1 LSGSGRAA
9 RRWVFTVG
17 LLALPSS
24 AVGAEKQIRPFVAV
38 TFGGGTTFVDLEGAV
53 GKPNVAI
60 GVNAVLLGEI
70 VGVEVDA
77 ATAPG
82 FFQSGDLHLV
92 LGSRVTTVTGNVVVA
107 APHRLTEYRL
117 RPYFVGGVGVMTV
130 RITDYFDVLTV
141 AQTMPTLDLGGGAI
155 GFITNRIGICWD
167 VRRFTSLG
175 GSDQER
181 GVSLGGEHLS
191 YWRASMALVIRY

>member
-1 LSGSGRAA
+1 MSGPGRAA
-9 RRWVFTVG
+9 RRWVLTVG
-17 LLALPSS
+17 LLSLPSP
-24 AVGAEKQIRPFVAV
+24 AVGAEKQIRPFVGV
-38 TFGGGTTFVDLEGAV
+38 TLGGGTTFIDLEGAA

-60 GVNAVLLGEI
+60 GVNAALLGEI
-70 VGVEVDA
+70 VGVEVDLA
-77 ATAPG
+77 DAPG

-117 RPYFVGGVGVMTV
+117 RPYFVGGVGVMNV
-130 RITDYFDVLTV
+130 SITDYFGVLAV
-141 AQTMPTLDLGGGAI
+141 AKTMPALDLGGGAI
-155 GFITNRIGICWD
+155 GFVTNRIGICWD

-181 GVSLGGEHLS
+181 GVSFGGEHLS
-191 YWRASMALVIRY
+191 FWRASMAVVIRY